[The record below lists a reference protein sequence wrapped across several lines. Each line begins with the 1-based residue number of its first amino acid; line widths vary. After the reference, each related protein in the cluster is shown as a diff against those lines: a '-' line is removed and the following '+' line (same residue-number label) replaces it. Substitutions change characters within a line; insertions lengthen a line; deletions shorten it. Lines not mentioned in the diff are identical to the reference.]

1 MTCFKLLVR
10 ILGHELNVFG
20 KNQVDALWTIIPF
33 SETKFI
39 REFKKTGLNTKKVK
53 FSTENSHFLDIP
65 VSRDQ
70 KFFEKFQVF
79 VVTSVI
85 YQSGSKFITEFKKTG
100 LNPTKVKFNT

>member
-1 MTCFKLLVR
+1 MDHYTFFRNQIYQR
-10 ILGHELNVFG
+10 IQ
-20 KNQVDALWTIIPF
+20 KNWF
-33 SETKFI
+33 EY
-39 REFKKTGLNTKKVK
+39 KKVK
-53 FSTENSHFLDIP
+53 NSHFLDIP